1 MEITIIRFD
10 DIKIPK
16 QQFRQHKRPISIKN
30 VGIDKIVVSN
40 KVPFCKKGFKYFV
53 GYKDSKT
60 N

>member
-30 VGIDKIVVSN
+30 VGIGKTVVSN
-40 KVPFCKKGFKYFV
+40 KVPFCKKGFKYFI
-53 GYKDSKT
+53 GYKNSKT

>member
-30 VGIDKIVVSN
+30 AGIDKIVVSN
-40 KVPFCKKGFKYFV
+40 KVPFCKKGFKYFI
-53 GYKDSKT
+53 GYKDSKA